1 MLTWSEIGSSIY
13 VSSSN
18 ESEETKE
25 QEKETQVVSENEQNE
40 SAKDNR
46 DKMNKSTHIIENI
59 DITKIPT
66 CYSNLI

>member
-1 MLTWSEIGSSIY
+1 MLTWSEIESSIY

-40 SAKDNR
+40 SAKDNT
-46 DKMNKSTHIIENI
+46 DQTSKSTYIIENI
-59 DITKIPT
+59 DITNPNRLFKL
-66 CYSNLI
+66 N